1 MQNILGGIV
10 GTSERNL
17 ARALSVVKS
26 LSPCLVFMDELDQSD
41 VSARGNSSGNP
52 VAKNLFSQLLQF
64 LGDPGNRGK
73 VVFFGAS
80 NRPDLMDDALL
91 RFGRID
97 AIIPVLLP
105 EEPERE
111 AIAQA
116 TARSLGV
123 NLVPNAAYQIA
134 SNSDKYSA
142 ADVAQ
147 VVIKARKIAARE
159 GRDWIGELDAAN
171 ALRALRPATP
181 AKADYFTMLAVQAC
195 NDTELLPPR
204 YAALLDDR
212 GKLQESIQAV
222 CAATEPAAVS
232 AATRSRREL

>member
-1 MQNILGGIV
+1 MNL
-10 GTSERNL
+10 TSPTSAPAATRPAIPSPRTCSRSFCSSL
-17 ARALSVVKS
+17 ATRPTA
-26 LSPCLVFMDELDQSD
+26 
-41 VSARGNSSGNP
+41 
-52 VAKNLFSQLLQF
+52 
-64 LGDPGNRGK
+64 GK

-123 NLVPNAAYQIA
+123 DLVPNAAYQIA

-212 GKLQESIQAV
+212 GKLQESIQAA
-222 CAATEPAAVS
+222 CARHDPAAVS

>member
-1 MQNILGGIV
+1 
-10 GTSERNL
+10 
-17 ARALSVVKS
+17 
-26 LSPCLVFMDELDQSD
+26 MDELDQSD

-105 EEPERE
+105 EEPERL

-116 TARSLGV
+116 TARSLGFTIT
-123 NLVPNAAYQIA
+123 AAAAEYIA
-134 SNSDKYSA
+134 VDSDKYSA

-147 VVIKARKIAARE
+147 VVIKASKIVKRTSNDPTILTEHAQAAART
-159 GRDWIGELDAAN
+159 
-171 ALRALRPATP
+171 LRPATP

-212 GKLQESIQAV
+212 GKLQETIQA
-222 CAATEPAAVS
+222 ATDTTQTAVS
-232 AATRSRREL
+232 AATAAAGSCSREHQ